1 MSRRTSADRKS
12 RTSEL
17 SLNLDDLEDFCH
29 HRASALG
36 RGSGEHNMSS
46 GLSLSSWAH
55 EPEATTGNLMA
66 GVSSTLGGFLQYP
79 SLDSVLEDND
89 EEFPINTMIRT
100 NENTNENCCQDRSR
114 LRHYSDDDSPV
125 LGRLQWDPKTLSSLA
140 RSRSW
145 DGKNC
150 GSLPEI
156 DLGRDG
162 NQRGKRVHFEAPARL
177 EEIREFEKPDFEDYN
192 NLYYMAHEIQ
202 KMMDDFR
209 VESALDRHI
218 VR

>member
-1 MSRRTSADRKS
+1 MSSRTSADRKS

-29 HRASALG
+29 HRPSAHR
-36 RGSGEHNMSS
+36 RGSGEHNMSN
-46 GLSLSSWAH
+46 GQLSLSSWTH

-66 GVSSTLGGFLQYP
+66 GVSSSLGGFLQYP
-79 SLDSVLEDND
+79 SLDGVLEDND
-89 EEFPINTMIRT
+89 EEFPNNAIIRT
-100 NENTNENCCQDRSR
+100 NENFGHDKSR

-125 LGRLQWDPKTLSSLA
+125 LGRPQWDRTTLSSLA
-140 RSRSW
+140 QSRSW
-145 DGKNC
+145 DGKHC

-156 DLGRDG
+156 NLGRDD
-162 NQRGKRVHFEAPARL
+162 NQPCKRVHFEAPARL
-177 EEIREFEKPDFEDYN
+177 EEIRQFEKPDFEDYN

-209 VESALDRHI
+209 EESALDRHI